1 MMGTDSGSRHSGAR
15 QWVYLL
21 CIVGFFL
28 VANAAMSQETL
39 IQANSCPEKDLPD
52 VIREWRKKPPKDR
65 TANTG
70 SLLLVPVI
78 LKNPATGFALGAAG
92 QYAFLAKGSNSLY
105 SSINGN
111 ATVSQLGQ
119 VMLQLKNNIY
129 LNDNKMFLSG
139 DWRYFIFSQDTY
151 GLGTSAPIGGV
162 LDYQFGLNGWDVG
175 IDSLRQPMNFNHY
188 RFHQTVSWKVKPS
201 IFIGFG
207 YHFDMFDKIVDHKL
221 DTTLPF
227 YTSHFVFS
235 RKYGFNPEKYV
246 ISGFS
251 FNATYDSRDNLVN
264 PYKGIF
270 FNLNWR
276 LNQKFL
282 GSANNTNLATVEYR
296 SYHGLSKS
304 TPRHLIGFW
313 VLGNFTI
320 GDPLPYLGLPAL
332 AYDQRGRAGRGY
344 VQGRFRGPNMVY
356 AETEYRFPLSKCSDL
371 VGGVLFAN
379 FTTTTN
385 PGTGEKLFRKVAPAA
400 GFGFRLKVDKHSRTN
415 LQLDFAFGQRSSAV
429 YLGAAETF

>member
-1 MMGTDSGSRHSGAR
+1 MTAGNSENKKVGKKHWIFLMGLIASCFWGKVTLSQTIGLPADS
-15 QWVYLL
+15 
-21 CIVGFFL
+21 C
-28 VANAAMSQETL
+28 T
-39 IQANSCPEKDLPD
+39 EKDLAD
-52 VIREWRKKPPKDR
+52 VIRAWRNKPPKDR

-78 LKNPATGFALGAAG
+78 MKSPATGFALGAAG
-92 QYAFLAKGSNSLY
+92 QYAFLAKGANSLY

-119 VMLQLKNNIY
+119 VMFQVKNNIY
-129 LNDNKMFLSG
+129 LNNNKVFLSG

-175 IDSLRQPMNFNHY
+175 IDSLRQPMDFNHY
-188 RFHQTVSWKVKPS
+188 RFHQTVSWKIKS
-201 IFIGFG
+201 SFFLGFG

-221 DTTLPF
+221 DTSLPF
-227 YTSHFVFS
+227 YTSHYVFS
-235 RKYGFNPEKYV
+235 RKYGFNPNKYI
-246 ISGFS
+246 ISGLS

-270 FNLNWR
+270 VNFNWR
-276 LNQKFL
+276 LNPAFL
-282 GSANNTNLATVEYR
+282 GSPNNTNLATFEWR
-296 SYHGLSKS
+296 SYHGLSKR
-304 TPRHLIGFW
+304 TPRHLIAFW
-313 VLGNFTI
+313 LLGNFTV
-320 GDPLPYLGLPAL
+320 GAPMPYLALPAL
-332 AYDQRGRAGRGY
+332 GYDQRGRAGRGY

-356 AETEYRFPLSKCSDL
+356 AETEYRFPISKCSDL
-371 VGGVLFAN
+371 FGGVLFAN
-379 FTTTTN
+379 LSTATN
-385 PGTGEKLFRKVAPAA
+385 PGTGERLFQKVAPAG